1 MSAPIATLQGHGRT
15 LSLLPGQMVL
25 VTGPVGAGK
34 SRLLRRLAG
43 LETMPEDIAWQGPKA
58 VHMLGDF
65 QPPLWL
71 APTLGEELA
80 FGLHPS
86 GDQLQRLL
94 AAWRLEG
101 LPADTPVEALNRLQG
116 LRLALAAMEL
126 AGTELALLDNPA
138 AALPLD
144 DAGLVRSDIA
154 AWTARSGVA
163 VVIACNRWQ
172 DWQPCIHQTW
182 HLELEAAMPQAH
194 AHD

>member
-1 MSAPIATLQGHGRT
+1 MSTPIATLSGADRT
-15 LSLLPGQMVL
+15 LTLSPGQMVL

-43 LETMPEDIAWQGPKA
+43 LESMPEYLAWQGPKA
-58 VHMLGDF
+58 VQMLSDF
-65 QPPLWL
+65 LPPLWL

-86 GDQLQRLL
+86 GDQRQRVL
-94 AAWRLEG
+94 AAWRLED

-144 DAGLVRSDIA
+144 DAGLVRSDLV
-154 AWTARSGVA
+154 AWMQRSGVA

-182 HLELEAAMPQAH
+182 HLTADAAMPQADG
-194 AHD
+194 HD